1 MQSHASRRGVVS
13 WALALAA
20 ALAAVSARADA
31 PSGAYTFSFGG
42 AQSIWVLDEVGE
54 CESGD
59 ACPDVPV
66 VCDPRGRCSGSGSF
80 LGLDGAVEA
89 RLRGSDRTGITRVL
103 LAFRFAGILPQSPV
117 PDVFVRVTGTIKG
130 QIDASG
136 ASHSTFKAKAC
147 VRGAGCEKV
156 VQTGSFDV
164 TPGEG
169 DWTLDLDV
177 VNLDGTELAG
187 TALASLG
194 GGTEYAYTI
203 EGRFDAEKD
212 QSRLVLLP
220 DAESAGS
227 SVRLKKVHAASGQM
241 DAEIQ
246 YTILGHTGKTLA
258 SSVQPLVGV
267 PRRTLTALTP

>member
-13 WALALAA
+13 WALALAT
-20 ALAAVSARADA
+20 ALTAVSARADA
-31 PSGAYTFSFGG
+31 PSGVYSFSFGG
-42 AQSIWVLDEVGE
+42 AQSIWVLDGVPE

-66 VCDPRGRCSGSGSF
+66 VCDP
-80 LGLDGAVEA
+80 
-89 RLRGSDRTGITRVL
+89 RGSDRTGITRVL

-156 VQTGSFDV
+156 AQTGSFDV

-177 VNLDGTELAG
+177 VNVDGTELAG

-212 QSRLVLLP
+212 ESRLALLP

-227 SVRLKKVHAASGQM
+227 SVRLKKVHVASGQM

-246 YTILGHTGKTLA
+246 YKILGHTGKALA